1 MPIEIRELNIRI
13 NVAENQHAP
22 TGNTEPDQEKQQE
35 IIAQCVEQVMEIISK
50 THER

>member
-13 NVAENQHAP
+13 NVSDNQTGGN
-22 TGNTEPDQEKQQE
+22 TGNAATQESRE
-35 IIAQCVEQVMEIISK
+35 SLVAECVEQVLEIISK